1 MMKWTKNERFPND
14 KIGIIK
20 DEISEKVKGV
30 GASFEGLAT
39 SEPGEDEINE
49 SKHRGRVDTT
59 GNQHLRDK
67 VIKGTA
73 NESHEMVH
81 GESAIPDKDIVL
93 NHESI
98 SEKIAS
104 QAKANT
110 STSEY
115 TPLEIGSLEI
125 EKNSY
130 YSRLFSLTPVL
141 VTNRGCIRVSGK
153 NFDYIQIIQ
162 RN

>member
-67 VIKGTA
+67 VIK
-73 NESHEMVH
+73 
-81 GESAIPDKDIVL
+81 
-93 NHESI
+93 
-98 SEKIAS
+98 
-104 QAKANT
+104 
-110 STSEY
+110 
-115 TPLEIGSLEI
+115 
-125 EKNSY
+125 
-130 YSRLFSLTPVL
+130 